1 MLHLGC
7 LQHPWLE
14 GSTHGCSSSPQIG
27 SSPTRGVPP
36 PSPTPRPSPILTPA
50 PPCPVGAATPGGRA
64 AGSRGAAGSRQP
76 QTLLSRRPR
85 MSRSWGGGCLQMVG
99 GGVRAVPGP
108 RGQDLPA
115 WAGARKGKPVRPWLG
130 TPELPGV
137 STGLRVCR
145 VGYSGRCGKAGC
157 PPPVRPRAANPM
169 GGLLMMQP
177 LPTPAPSSA
186 PPPSKAPV
194 LG

>member
-1 MLHLGC
+1 
-7 LQHPWLE
+7 
-14 GSTHGCSSSPQIG
+14 
-27 SSPTRGVPP
+27 
-36 PSPTPRPSPILTPA
+36 
-50 PPCPVGAATPGGRA
+50 
-64 AGSRGAAGSRQP
+64 
-76 QTLLSRRPR
+76 
-85 MSRSWGGGCLQMVG
+85 MVG